1 MSTDPDPIPVKL
13 AYIAS
18 PGVLCV
24 VHADGSLVRYQLT
37 DEQIL
42 NILADTA
49 ALVAGRHD

>member
-1 MSTDPDPIPVKL
+1 MTDPDPIPAKL

-18 PGVLCV
+18 TGVLCV
-24 VHADGSLVRYQLT
+24 QLKDGELIRYQLT

-49 ALVAGRHD
+49 ALVAGRR